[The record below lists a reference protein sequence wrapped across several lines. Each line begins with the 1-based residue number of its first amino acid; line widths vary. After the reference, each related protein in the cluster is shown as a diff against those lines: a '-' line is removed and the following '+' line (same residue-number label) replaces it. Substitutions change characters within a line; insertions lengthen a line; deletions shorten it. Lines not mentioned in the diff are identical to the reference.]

1 MLNHAK
7 GRIWLNFFT
16 PATIAAIYLSL
27 QFLAELAI
35 AFLLYITHSTNDIMM
50 SKLIVLVTSQVSL
63 TGIFILIIIPIL
75 KVKDIEFNP
84 ISYSSFF
91 VFIIVFCLYWAALIP
106 INLGFS
112 FISNIFDSEVDL
124 FRNVLPMFKNHNES
138 LFSIIIW
145 LIAGTLGVALVL
157 EYLYRRTLIPLL
169 EKRGMSPFF
178 AVLTS
183 SCAFALVNIPVNL
196 GLQITFLRESNL
208 VNIYLS
214 RYDMVNS
221 LFYSLNLFFTAFSL
235 GLACGIVYILTRN
248 ILFSI
253 MIHCFAGLP
262 YYLLELFND
271 NGFFILLIGLLIIV
285 MNIIGLFITFYM
297 FYSLFSSSSRPN
309 WITILQK
316 KSLVDIKRGL
326 VGFFIIFL
334 GINFHIVVFL
344 GLLAEHAPIVV
355 TLFFH
360 LIFLGFCI
368 KYIRGDLMKDQLNTD
383 SHEIEGSADVS

>member
-1 MLNHAK
+1 MLNHPK
-7 GRIWLNFFT
+7 GRTWLNFFT

-27 QFLAELAI
+27 QFLVELAI
-35 AFLLYITHSTNDIMM
+35 AFLLYITQSTNDIMM
-50 SKLIVLVTSQVSL
+50 SKLIVLITSQVSL
-63 TGIFILIIIPIL
+63 TVIFILIIIPVL
-75 KVKDIEFNP
+75 KVKAIEFKP

-91 VFIIVFCLYWAALIP
+91 VFILVFCLYWAVLIP

-112 FISNIFDSEVDL
+112 FISNIFDIEVDL
-124 FRNVLPMFKNHNES
+124 FWNVSPMIKNHKS

-183 SCAFALVNIPVNL
+183 SCAFALINIPLNL

-214 RYDMVNS
+214 RYDLGTS
-221 LFYSLNLFFTAFSL
+221 LFYSLNLFLTAFSL

-253 MIHCFAGLP
+253 MLHCFVSLP

-271 NGFFILLIGLLIIV
+271 NRFFISLVGFLIIV
-285 MNIIGLFITFYM
+285 MNIIGLFIIIYIL
-297 FYSLFSSSSRPN
+297 YSLFSSSSRPN
-309 WITILQK
+309 WITILHK
-316 KSLVDIKRGL
+316 KSLVDIKHGL

-334 GINFHIVVFL
+334 GINFHIVIFL

-360 LIFLGFCI
+360 LVFLGFCI
-368 KYIRGDLMKDQLNTD
+368 KYLRGDLMRDQLNTD
-383 SHEIEGSADVS
+383 HHEIEVSADVS